1 MRREISGCAYGA
13 LGAAR
18 QGDIAA
24 HQRRNSKKKS
34 VIMKDVD
41 TRGKD

>member
-1 MRREISGCAYGA
+1 MALLAPHGKATLRLTNGA
-13 LGAAR
+13 T
-18 QGDIAA
+18 Q
-24 HQRRNSKKKS
+24 KKS